1 MGVLAYVQ
9 DHGIMPPHANFG
21 QSAGFPQAMA
31 AEYFE
36 MSRIGGGNKTSSNIL
51 RCPAD
56 KRPFG
61 TPGAGGG
68 AAKGPTYMAA
78 TWGTNATDGV
88 YVTVWHSCIA
98 AVVFDR
104 NDPRYGNLSRIK
116 AGTGFFWDGHTARQ
130 VFFSVAN
137 PTQPSGHNRH
147 RSGINMVYADGH
159 VAFIDLSP
167 LKPGEYWSRTSTA
180 ADDYMNGPVHYV
192 GSGFG
197 VALLIDN
204 KNSPW

>member
-1 MGVLAYVQ
+1 
-9 DHGIMPPHANFG
+9 MPPHANFG